1 VRKDQTFAAL
11 SRIFLHNRDKIKLY
25 EVQEINDRPALMLA
39 EIKQWPKLNFIGI
52 TAERQ
57 SRWKG
62 SIAAISPYLPTYDN
76 AGQESF

>member
-1 VRKDQTFAAL
+1 
-11 SRIFLHNRDKIKLY
+11 
-25 EVQEINDRPALMLA
+25 MLA